1 MRVLLEHDPGSA
13 TFAHL
18 HASRGNRHWS
28 AVALL
33 LEQELDLSHE
43 DWLEVLLSCVAGG
56 QTALLAGATYL
67 QWRDAFMAHQLHWRR
82 WPWYYYYFT
91 SMQ

>member
-1 MRVLLEHDPGSA
+1 MLLELPPERGVDLLPLCMASKNDHVDVKRVLLEHDPGSA
-13 TFAHL
+13 TVAHS

-43 DWLEVLLSCVAGG
+43 DWLEVQLSCVAGG

-67 QWRDAFMAHQLHWRR
+67 
-82 WPWYYYYFT
+82 
-91 SMQ
+91 